1 MDTYAVGIM
10 ELVDIKIAQIFLVL
24 LTQLVNKFLVLLML
38 EKDHVQQ
45 DQILNVLLKLLVQ
58 ILK

>member
-24 LTQLVNKFLVLLML
+24 LTQLVNKFLVYIMLL
-38 EKDHVQQ
+38 KDHVQQ
-45 DQILNVLLKLLVQ
+45 DQILNVLLELLAQ